1 MTIEWLEASSTRAS
15 GRRIRC
21 RDDIAFV
28 HLISIR
34 ASPERLGNRM
44 EVLLRQSRSADAV
57 KPVND
62 RSI

>member
-1 MTIEWLEASSTRAS
+1 MSIEWPEAVNES
-15 GRRIRC
+15 IRV

-44 EVLLRQSRSADAV
+44 EALLRQSRSAVAV